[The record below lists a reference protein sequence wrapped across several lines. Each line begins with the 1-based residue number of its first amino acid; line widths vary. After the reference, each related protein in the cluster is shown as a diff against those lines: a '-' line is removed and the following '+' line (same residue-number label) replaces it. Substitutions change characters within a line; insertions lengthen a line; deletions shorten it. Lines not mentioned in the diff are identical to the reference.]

1 MSKDLSTAT
10 TRVLARVIRVLQST
24 LAITCDAIKDVG
36 LYLPAPATSA
46 YYWLGDPS
54 GVDEILPNHNVA
66 AFVYPAGP
74 RGVIER
80 RTGGPSTYSA
90 LTQIPIEVMLSF
102 QVAPQSPI
110 AAPGWDKQLTSDEML
125 ILRCQRYAGAI
136 QESVL
141 TYAINPDDVTDL
153 DPVSESYE
161 LASLEI
167 QTIGICR
174 VTFNVLQDVQIPRPL
189 YTIP

>member
-1 MSKDLSTAT
+1 VSKDLSTAT
-10 TRVLARVIRVLQST
+10 TRGLARVIRVLQST
-24 LAITCDAIKDVG
+24 LSASCNAIKDAG
-36 LYLPAPATSA
+36 LYLPAPETDA
-46 YYWLGDPS
+46 YYWLRDTNGI
-54 GVDEILPNHNVA
+54 DEILPNHNVA

-74 RGVIER
+74 RAVIER

-90 LTQIPIEVMLSF
+90 LTEIPIEVMLTF

-136 QESVL
+136 LESVL

-153 DPVSESYE
+153 DPVSETYE
-161 LASLEI
+161 LAALEI

-174 VTFNVLQDVQIPRPL
+174 VNFNILQDVQIPRPL